1 MKEVLTEYAEAMM
14 VYDMINR
21 TEYSRVLNEN
31 KMLREELSRLM
42 KELKNKR
49 EDNDGTRA
57 DERDG
62 DYRKREAS

>member
-1 MKEVLTEYAEAMM
+1 
-14 VYDMINR
+14 MINR

-49 EDNDGTRA
+49 EDNDSTRA

>member
-1 MKEVLTEYAEAMM
+1 MM

-49 EDNDGTRA
+49 EDNDSTRTL
-57 DERDG
+57 ERVS

>member
-1 MKEVLTEYAEAMM
+1 MM

-57 DERDG
+57 DERVS

>member
-1 MKEVLTEYAEAMM
+1 MM

-49 EDNDGTRA
+49 EDNDSTRA
-57 DERDG
+57 DERVG

>member
-1 MKEVLTEYAEAMM
+1 M

-57 DERDG
+57 DERVG
-62 DYRKREAS
+62 DHRKCEAS

>member
-1 MKEVLTEYAEAMM
+1 
-14 VYDMINR
+14 MINR

-49 EDNDGTRA
+49 EDNDSTRKV
-57 DERDG
+57 ERVS

>member
-1 MKEVLTEYAEAMM
+1 MM

-49 EDNDGTRA
+49 EDNDSTRE
-57 DERDG
+57 DERVG

>member
-1 MKEVLTEYAEAMM
+1 
-14 VYDMINR
+14 MINR

-57 DERDG
+57 DERVG

>member
-1 MKEVLTEYAEAMM
+1 MM

-42 KELKNKR
+42 KDLENKR
-49 EDNDGTRA
+49 EENDGFRA
-57 DERDG
+57 VERDG
-62 DYRKREAS
+62 DCGEREAP

>member
-1 MKEVLTEYAEAMM
+1 MKEVLTEYAEAIM

-57 DERDG
+57 DERVG
-62 DYRKREAS
+62 DHRKCEAS

>member
-1 MKEVLTEYAEAMM
+1 MM

-49 EDNDGTRA
+49 EDNDSTRE
-57 DERDG
+57 DERVG
-62 DYRKREAS
+62 DYRNREAS